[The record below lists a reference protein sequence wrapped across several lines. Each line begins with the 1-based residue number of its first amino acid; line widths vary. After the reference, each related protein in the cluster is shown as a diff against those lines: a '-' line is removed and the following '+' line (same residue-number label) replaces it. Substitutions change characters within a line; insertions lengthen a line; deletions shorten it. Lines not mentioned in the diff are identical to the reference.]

1 MASIAGVVSSMA
13 VLLLTIHWKQLK
25 RPHMALIKLIFLAM
39 CIFGIGTLPWQQHI
53 VGLMGGIVCGTVL
66 TITMVPFLSITKYGR
81 KSKVLGYMELAQPA
95 KLNEQTLLL
104 SDKSSLVM
112 HCIAS
117 GHLCKHVHSI
127 LSISNGIIDNWLVGH
142 GFNEHK

>member
-1 MASIAGVVSSMA
+1 MNEQKIGIDQVGPLASIAGVVSSMA

-39 CIFGIGTLPWQQHI
+39 CIFAIGTLPWQQHI

-81 KSKVLGYMELAQPA
+81 KSKVLECEIGTT
-95 KLNEQTLLL
+95 QTHM
-104 SDKSSLVM
+104 VNF
-112 HCIAS
+112 
-117 GHLCKHVHSI
+117 SI
-127 LSISNGIIDNWLVGH
+127 
-142 GFNEHK
+142 FYFR